1 MHLYAGP
8 GCSVWV
14 SAGNARS
21 TSEQHKFS
29 LGTIE
34 DRFFTQTVK
43 LSDGTSFCLAGSQRW
58 MLLLRAYFF
67 SWEVSPLS
75 QVYILEIKKT
85 ETIKLCTLHNTDHF
99 EKTYLEGFDEI

>member
-1 MHLYAGP
+1 VCGGCADHSPWPTIGFEEAEKQYRAPERGQRAPLIHAAYTAMHLYAGP

-34 DRFFTQTVK
+34 DRFFYT
-43 LSDGTSFCLAGSQRW
+43 DC
-58 MLLLRAYFF
+58 
-67 SWEVSPLS
+67 
-75 QVYILEIKKT
+75 KT
-85 ETIKLCTLHNTDHF
+85 F
-99 EKTYLEGFDEI
+99 